1 MEVERT
7 APQIAREAV
16 RLMGAPFAA
25 EKQAKDAPAAERL
38 AVRKTQ
44 LVPVLAELGEA
55 GRVERPLLP
64 KRPNCRA
71 IRIPRGRP
79 VRREPGVPDPGRKQ
93 QDKRSSFRPFTAFCG
108 LAALAPGPFPRFG
121 SFLRQFFF
129 DLAFRNRS
137 QELISRSGIRMVTFA
152 HAKLTTNLSTL
163 TINASNY
170 ECSSIQRVW
179 PWPGFLPKTRNHA
192 GLDQRGV
199 RSSI

>member
-55 GRVERPLLP
+55 GRVERLLLP

-71 IRIPRGRP
+71 IRIPRGQSPLNSDGQFGENLEFPIPAASSRSNGVHF
-79 VRREPGVPDPGRKQ
+79 VRLRRFVDWRRLRRARFL
-93 QDKRSSFRPFTAFCG
+93 DLALSCASSFSTWLSAIDLRSS
-108 LAALAPGPFPRFG
+108 
-121 SFLRQFFF
+121 
-129 DLAFRNRS
+129 
-137 QELISRSGIRMVTFA
+137 
-152 HAKLTTNLSTL
+152 
-163 TINASNY
+163 
-170 ECSSIQRVW
+170 
-179 PWPGFLPKTRNHA
+179 
-192 GLDQRGV
+192 
-199 RSSI
+199 